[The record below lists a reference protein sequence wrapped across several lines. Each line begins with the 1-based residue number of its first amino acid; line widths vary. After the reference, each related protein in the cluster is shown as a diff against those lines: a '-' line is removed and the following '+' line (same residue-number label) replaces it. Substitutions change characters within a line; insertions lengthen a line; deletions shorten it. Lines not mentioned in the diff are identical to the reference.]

1 MLRGGDLKGTKL
13 RQEPSRGRGQ
23 AKGNHTI
30 TGRQAIVGGFSYNE
44 NTYDG
49 RPSHVIV
56 RPSMIKA

>member
-1 MLRGGDLKGTKL
+1 MGAILKGTKQ
-13 RQEPSRGRGQ
+13 RREPSRGRGQ

-30 TGRQAIVGGFSYNE
+30 TGIQAIVGGFSYNE
-44 NTYDG
+44 NTYDE